1 MKKFLAIALAASLA
15 SASVAAMSPKRGVSE
30 NQFTFGS
37 QLEILAPGVGW
48 YYNWANTP
56 GRGYQDEVI
65 NFNDMEFVP
74 MAWNG
79 SYNADAIRE
88 YCRTHPQCKYILGF
102 NEPNFTAQSNMTPAV
117 AAREW
122 PALRAL
128 ADELGLAIVAPAL
141 NYSPNAPYQ
150 SPTKW
155 MDEFV
160 ALVGLD
166 AFDYVAIHNYGGL
179 GVMKT
184 LAGEFYAKY
193 GKPVWVTE
201 FCYWPNEGQ
210 ANSRVEPAV
219 QIASMVET
227 VEWLEKT
234 DYIYR
239 YAWFKAVGKHE
250 NTATSSSP
258 CYGLIV
264 TVNGLGPRELS
275 PQGYVYTYMSDFD
288 ADRWHQAGTVVPATE
303 YIDRYN
309 AALAPGANPDAPL
322 PIEISQFNAGAT
334 LDYQFDVPAD
344 GYYNLTLTVTG
355 QGEPVRFDPSIAIYD
370 INGDDAAELCPVTT
384 FTLPGNEVEY
394 VDRRFEIKL
403 TGGHHTIRIADGNPY
418 RPSGIRISSLRLD
431 DRDGIEDVVI
441 DAADGRADG
450 PVYTLDGRRVTGTLA
465 PGIYV
470 TRGRKLLVK

>member
-1 MKKFLAIALAASLA
+1 MKQIFAIALAAALAASSA
-15 SASVAAMSPKRGVSE
+15 SAISPKRGVSE
-30 NQFTFGS
+30 NQFSLGS
-37 QLEILAPGVGW
+37 QMEILAPGVGW
-48 YYNWANTP
+48 YYNWGNTP

-65 NFNDMEFVP
+65 NFADMEFVP
-74 MAWNG
+74 MAWNA
-79 SYNADAIRE
+79 SYNANSIRE
-88 YCRTHPQCKYILGF
+88 YCKAHPECKYILGF

-117 AAREW
+117 AAQHW

-184 LAGEFYAKY
+184 LAGEFHSKY

-264 TVNGLGPRELS
+264 TENGLGPRKLS

-288 ADRWHQAGTVVPATE
+288 PDRWHSAGTVVPATE

-309 AALAPGANPDAPL
+309 ASLAPGANPDAPL

-344 GYYNLTLTVTG
+344 GFYNLTLTVTG

-370 INGDDAAELCPVTT
+370 VNGDATVELCPVTT
-384 FTLPGNEVEY
+384 FTLPGNEIEY

-403 TGGHHTIRIADGNPY
+403 TAGHHTIRIADGSPY
-418 RPSGIRISSLRLD
+418 RPSGIRICSLRLD
-431 DRDGIEDVVI
+431 DRDGIEDVIVDPAVDP
-441 DAADGRADG
+441 DA
-450 PVYTLDGRRVTGTLA
+450 PVYTLDGRQVTGALA

-470 TRGRKLLVK
+470 TRGHKILVK